1 MKTESCLLDLA
12 TSGSLVNLTRVMVVE
27 EWDKNL
33 IGVGSR
39 MKSQA
44 SECEKIVANETKD

>member
-1 MKTESCLLDLA
+1 MDLA